1 MGEQLPP
8 ASAEAPPLEHFLT
21 TPQAAAILGV
31 SPRTLE
37 DLRWKGA
44 SPRYLRLSR
53 NCVRYL
59 YRDLLAWA
67 EERARFNTT
76 HEPAREGS
84 T

>member
-1 MGEQLPP
+1 MAEPRSP
-8 ASAEAPPLEHFLT
+8 ATLVAPALEHFLT
-21 TPQAAAILGV
+21 TPQAAALLGI

-37 DLRWKGA
+37 DLRWKGS

-59 YRDLLAWA
+59 YRDLMEWA
-67 EERARFNTT
+67 EARARFNTT
-76 HEPAREGS
+76 HEPLRSAS